1 MPKKHSKKLKW
12 IETNKNEKKIIKKN
26 QNLLEMLSSNSSH
39 SHFSSLIDESELK
52 NNKKLSIINE
62 TKEEDKKSENNKKN
76 ISKKNSP
83 SSSFSSLEFNS
94 RIESKNKSYN
104 FDNGLNNN
112 NNNEIPLTKYEEFL
126 KFKKNLNNINKN
138 YNNNNNNL
146 NVNSRIHQRNN
157 LYENINSKIK
167 NIENNQIIND
177 YSLEIKTLEEPTYD
191 DFFKLKHKNIAPKK
205 NLFPSKNNN
214 NNIIIENPK
223 KKKERE
229 KMKGYTCELCNK
241 FYDAIG
247 ESNNQNICN
256 ECSRHKSL
264 YNIVKTPESFYDL
277 NL

>member
-112 NNNEIPLTKYEEFL
+112 NNNNEIPLTKYEEFL

-205 NLFPSKNNN
+205 
-214 NNIIIENPK
+214 
-223 KKKERE
+223 
-229 KMKGYTCELCNK
+229 K
-241 FYDAIG
+241 FI
-247 ESNNQNICN
+247 SI
-256 ECSRHKSL
+256 
-264 YNIVKTPESFYDL
+264 
-277 NL
+277 

>member
-1 MPKKHSKKLKW
+1 
-12 IETNKNEKKIIKKN
+12 
-26 QNLLEMLSSNSSH
+26 MLSSNSSH
-39 SHFSSLIDESELK
+39 SHFSSLIDENEIK

-62 TKEEDKKSENNKKN
+62 TKEEEKKSENNNKKN
-76 ISKKNSP
+76 ISKKNNSIHSP

-112 NNNEIPLTKYEEFL
+112 NNNNNNEIPLTKYEEFL

-138 YNNNNNNL
+138 FNNINNNNNNL
-146 NVNSRIHQRNN
+146 YVNSRIQQRNN

-167 NIENNQIIND
+167 NIENKEIIND
-177 YSLEIKTLEEPTYD
+177 YSFEIKTLEEPTYD

-205 NLFPSKNNN
+205 NLFQSTNNNNSKNNIN
-214 NNIIIENPK
+214 LIENPK

-241 FYDAIG
+241 FYEAIG
-247 ESNNQNICN
+247 EENNQNICN

>member
-1 MPKKHSKKLKW
+1 
-12 IETNKNEKKIIKKN
+12 
-26 QNLLEMLSSNSSH
+26 MLSSYSSH
-39 SHFSSLIDESELK
+39 SHFSSLIDESEIKNK

-62 TKEEDKKSENNKKN
+62 IKEEEKKSENEKKSIKNFNKIN
-76 ISKKNSP
+76 NNSIHSP
-83 SSSFSSLEFNS
+83 SSSISSLEFNS

-126 KFKKNLNNINKN
+126 QFKRNLNNINKN
-138 YNNNNNNL
+138 SKNLIDNNNNF
-146 NVNSRIHQRNN
+146 VNTKIHQRNN

-167 NIENNQIIND
+167 NIENNQKEIIND
-177 YSLEIKTLEEPTYD
+177 YSFEIGTLEEPTYD

-205 NLFPSKNNN
+205 NLFPISNINNNNKNNN
-214 NNIIIENPK
+214 IIENPK

-229 KMKGYTCELCNK
+229 NMKGYTCELCNK

-247 ESNNQNICN
+247 ETNNQNICN

>member
-1 MPKKHSKKLKW
+1 
-12 IETNKNEKKIIKKN
+12 
-26 QNLLEMLSSNSSH
+26 MLSSHSSH
-39 SHFSSLIDESELK
+39 SHFSSLIDESEIKNK

-62 TKEEDKKSENNKKN
+62 IKEEEKKSENNKK
-76 ISKKNSP
+76 SKKNFNININNKINNNSIHSP
-83 SSSFSSLEFNS
+83 SSSISSLEFNS

-112 NNNEIPLTKYEEFL
+112 NNNDIPLTKYEEFL

-138 YNNNNNNL
+138 SNNL
-146 NVNSRIHQRNN
+146 IDNNYVNSKIHQRNN

-167 NIENNQIIND
+167 NMENNQKEIIND
-177 YSLEIKTLEEPTYD
+177 YSFEIGTLEEPTYD

-205 NLFPSKNNN
+205 NLFPTSNINNNKNNN
-214 NNIIIENPK
+214 VIENPK

-229 KMKGYTCELCNK
+229 NMKGYTCELCNK

-247 ESNNQNICN
+247 EANNQNICN